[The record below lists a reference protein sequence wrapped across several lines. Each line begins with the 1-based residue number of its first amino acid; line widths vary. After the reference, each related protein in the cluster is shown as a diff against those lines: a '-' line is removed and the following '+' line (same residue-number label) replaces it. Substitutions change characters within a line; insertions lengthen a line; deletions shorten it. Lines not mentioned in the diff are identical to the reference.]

1 VHEEE
6 TMIRVVLVNAIRILC
21 NVIAAVLEN
30 EPDIEIVGCATTTDE
45 ALDLARQCDVLV
57 ISTLVPGDAAFQ
69 ITQTVVQAKLPI
81 KVLILGL
88 AESKAEILRYIEAG
102 AAGYILQDDSVDD
115 LLEKIRTTYDGHAL
129 VSPEIAAVLVSRVA
143 ELSQLPA
150 ATVPRPDLTVELTP
164 REREILELIRQ
175 DFSNQEIAAQ
185 LSIEV
190 GTVKNHVHNILEKL
204 NVNSRRDAANFL
216 AQIQ

>member
-1 VHEEE
+1 
-6 TMIRVVLVNAIRILC
+6 MIRVVLVNAIRILC

-30 EPDIEIVGCATTTDE
+30 EPDIEIVGSTTTVDE

-69 ITQTVVQAKLPI
+69 ITQTVVQAKLPV

-88 AESKAEILRYIEAG
+88 AESKTEILRYIEAG

-115 LLEKIRTTYDGHAL
+115 LLEKIRTTYDGQAL

-143 ELSQLPA
+143 ELSQSPA
-150 ATVPRPDLTVELTP
+150 ATVSRPDLTVELTS

-185 LSIEV
+185 LTIEV